1 MRRTIRM
8 RLFLLLMVAAALAWS
23 GWMYASAQSG
33 AYDLSWNSVAGGGAK
48 STNNGY
54 AVNGSIGQPDAGR
67 LSGGVYGLRGG
78 FWGELGSQPTP
89 TPVSYH
95 VYLPLTVKQAVS
107 P

>member
-33 AYDLSWNSVAGGGAK
+33 AYDLSWHSVDGGGAK

-54 AVNGSIGQPDAGR
+54 TVNGS
-67 LSGGVYGLRGG
+67 S
-78 FWGELGSQPTP
+78 TP